1 MPRILITSGPTREY
15 LDPVRYLSNASSG
28 RMGRALAAAAIAAG
42 HEVVIVSGPVELEY
56 PAGAELIRVVSTQ
69 EMLDACLKVFPQC
82 DGVIGV
88 AAPCDYRAT
97 KIAPQKLSKTGR
109 SLHLEL
115 VQTPDIVATL
125 AAQRE
130 KGDRSNL
137 CEAGHRPQVGRG
149 PFRQIGPVPLF
160 PPQWIVAFAL
170 ETEDGR
176 ARALKKLYEKHCDL
190 IVLNA
195 PAAIHGRDT
204 EVEVLDP
211 GGNVLASLSG
221 GKDRVAEEVFRVIGE
236 RLIRRQ
242 AAKDS

>member
-1 MPRILITSGPTREY
+1 MARILITSGPTREY

-28 RMGRALAAAAIAAG
+28 RMGRALAAAALGAG
-42 HEVVIVSGPVELEY
+42 HEVVIVSGPVELDY

-97 KIAPQKLSKTGR
+97 KIAPQKLNKTGR
-109 SLHLEL
+109 SIHLEL

-125 AAQRE
+125 AAQ
-130 KGDRSNL
+130 KTS
-137 CEAGHRPQVGRG
+137 
-149 PFRQIGPVPLF
+149 
-160 PPQWIVAFAL
+160 QWIVAFAL

-176 ARALKKLYEKHCDL
+176 ARAIKKLYEKHCDL
-190 IVLNA
+190 IVLNG
-195 PAAIHGRDT
+195 PASIHGRDT
-204 EVEVLDP
+204 EVEVFDP

-221 GKDRVAEEVFRVIGE
+221 CKDRVAEKVFGLIRE
-236 RLIRRQ
+236 RLI
-242 AAKDS
+242 A